1 MKQFIIRFSNIEI
14 DRTELKAHIRPD
26 PLASINED
34 MIKTLV
40 EMPPVELY
48 ETLGYEPGYFRTTKT
63 AIASSDYSLIVTR
76 GSYPGISMLHYKETD
91 KQLIVYYQVD
101 NDHGNGIYL
110 SEAFSILNGFKGLPA
125 DIRDSGELL
134 FTNDVHWKRTRKYM
148 RFTHER
154 VGQEAVIEALRNLTI
169 RDLSYLM
176 LEESSHRDLR
186 DGVMHWLGHPIE
198 TQVKDY
204 LSSLIKTTENIR
216 QGNIL

>member
-14 DRTELKAHIRPD
+14 DRTELKAHVRPD
-26 PLASINED
+26 PLVSINED
-34 MIKTLV
+34 MIKTLI

-48 ETLGYEPGYFRTTKT
+48 ETLGYEPDNFRTTKK

-76 GSYPGISMLHYKETD
+76 GSSPGISMLHYKETD

-101 NDHGNGIYL
+101 NDHNNGIYL
-110 SEAFSILNGFKGLPA
+110 SEAFSILNSFKGLPV

-134 FTNDVHWKRTRKYM
+134 FTNDVHWNRTRKYM
-148 RFTHER
+148 RFTDER
-154 VGQEAVIEALRNLTI
+154 IGQEAVIETLRNLTI

-186 DGVMHWLGHPIE
+186 DGIMHWLSHPVE

>member
-14 DRTELKAHIRPD
+14 DRAELKAHVRPD
-26 PLASINED
+26 PLVSINED

-48 ETLGYEPGYFRTTKT
+48 ETLGYERGNYRVTKLPVG
-63 AIASSDYSLIVTR
+63 SSDFNLIVTR
-76 GSYPGISMLHYKETD
+76 GSCPGIAMLRYKETE

-101 NDHGNGIYL
+101 NDHDNGIY
-110 SEAFSILNGFKGLPA
+110 SGKAFSILNSFKGLPD

-134 FTNDVHWKRTRKYM
+134 FTNNVHWNRTMKYM
-148 RFTHER
+148 RFTHEQI
-154 VGQEAVIEALRNLTI
+154 GQEAVIEALRNLTI

-176 LEESSHRDLR
+176 LQESSHRDLR
-186 DGVMHWLGHPIE
+186 DGVMHWLSHPVE

-204 LSSLIKTTENIR
+204 LSSLIKTAENIR